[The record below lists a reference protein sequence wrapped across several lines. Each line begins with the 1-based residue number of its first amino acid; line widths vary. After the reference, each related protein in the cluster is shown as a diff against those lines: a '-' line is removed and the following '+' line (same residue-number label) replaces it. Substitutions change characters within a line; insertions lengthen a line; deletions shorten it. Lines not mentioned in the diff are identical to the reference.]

1 MKFPEL
7 AGEVGLRE
15 MLGNFTGLPAACE
28 HKAEPSGLGLRTCP
42 HTAQQHMRAYHPAH
56 QGVSPTPAPQPI
68 VSGRATDHHP
78 NTGHLTSVSSTTALR
93 SPFTKSRGRPQ
104 YIQDRSTW
112 GLASLCQATSAA
124 ETSPP
129 TSFQASSTRC
139 QWSGHL
145 PLQGDLLHAV
155 TQTSLA
161 PRRSLCLEALHQPSS
176 LFGILS
182 RESRLGSCCAPVP
195 TPAPRTSIEPDHKL

>member
-28 HKAEPSGLGLRTCP
+28 HKAEPSGLSLRTCP

-56 QGVSPTPAPQPI
+56 QGVSPIPAPQPI

-145 PLQGDLLHAV
+145 PLQGTCSTLWHRLPWLPGGPSASRPFTNHPPSLESCPGSPGSAPAV
-155 TQTSLA
+155 
-161 PRRSLCLEALHQPSS
+161 P
-176 LFGILS
+176 LFPPQHPGH
-182 RESRLGSCCAPVP
+182 P
-195 TPAPRTSIEPDHKL
+195 